1 MVKGRFVCAG
11 LCQSKGRPTW
21 TETTIAS
28 TTRKRSQ
35 RRRAAKKGSRRQEEP
50 QAVDS
55 ERGYQALLAKQE
67 ARIKELEGQ
76 VAEAAKSAEV
86 ADALRGEIQQVKARR
101 PMSASPSRQT
111 WRRSQP

>member
-1 MVKGRFVCAG
+1 MSIERQADMDGDDHSIDDEEEVAAQAG
-11 LCQSKGRPTW
+11 GQEGV
-21 TETTIAS
+21 A
-28 TTRKRSQ
+28 Q
-35 RRRAAKKGSRRQEEP
+35 AEEP

-67 ARIKELEGQ
+67 ARIKERQ

-86 ADALRGEIQQVKARR
+86 ADALRDEIQQVKARR

>member
-1 MVKGRFVCAG
+1 MDGDDHSIDDEEEVAAQAG
-11 LCQSKGRPTW
+11 GQEGV
-21 TETTIAS
+21 A
-28 TTRKRSQ
+28 Q
-35 RRRAAKKGSRRQEEP
+35 AEEP

-76 VAEAAKSAEV
+76 VAEAAKSAE
-86 ADALRGEIQQVKARR
+86 IQQVKARR

>member
-1 MVKGRFVCAG
+1 MCWPMSIERQADMDGDDHSIDDEEEV
-11 LCQSKGRPTW
+11 
-21 TETTIAS
+21 
-28 TTRKRSQ
+28 
-35 RRRAAKKGSRRQEEP
+35 AAQAEEP

>member
-1 MVKGRFVCAG
+1 MSIERQADMDGDDHSIDDEEEVAAQAG
-11 LCQSKGRPTW
+11 GQEGVAQAGGQ
-21 TETTIAS
+21 EGVA
-28 TTRKRSQ
+28 Q
-35 RRRAAKKGSRRQEEP
+35 AEEP

-86 ADALRGEIQQVKARR
+86 ADALRDEIQQVKARR

>member
-1 MVKGRFVCAG
+1 MDGDDHSIDDEEEVAAQAG
-11 LCQSKGRPTW
+11 GQEGV
-21 TETTIAS
+21 A
-28 TTRKRSQ
+28 Q
-35 RRRAAKKGSRRQEEP
+35 AEEP
-50 QAVDS
+50 Q
-55 ERGYQALLAKQE
+55 RGYQALLAKQE

-86 ADALRGEIQQVKARR
+86 ADALRDEIQQVKARR

>member
-1 MVKGRFVCAG
+1 MSIERQADMDGDDHSIDDEEEVAAQAG
-11 LCQSKGRPTW
+11 GQEGV
-21 TETTIAS
+21 A
-28 TTRKRSQ
+28 Q
-35 RRRAAKKGSRRQEEP
+35 AEEP

-67 ARIKELEGQ
+67 ARIKELAGQ

-86 ADALRGEIQQVKARR
+86 ADALRGELQPVKARR

>member
-1 MVKGRFVCAG
+1 MLAS
-11 LCQSKGRPTW
+11 CQSKGRPTW

-28 TTRKRSQ
+28 TTREEVAAQAGGQEGRAGG
-35 RRRAAKKGSRRQEEP
+35 RAAGSGLGEGLPRRFSP
-50 QAVDS
+50 S
-55 ERGYQALLAKQE
+55 RE
-67 ARIKELEGQ
+67 ARIRGLRGQ

-86 ADALRGEIQQVKARR
+86 ADALRGEIQQVKAGR

>member
-1 MVKGRFVCAG
+1 MCWPM
-11 LCQSKGRPTW
+11 SI
-21 TETTIAS
+21 E
-28 TTRKRSQ
+28 
-35 RRRAAKKGSRRQEEP
+35 RQADMDGDDHSIDDEEEVAQAEEP

>member
-1 MVKGRFVCAG
+1 MSIERQADMDGDDHSIDDEEEV
-11 LCQSKGRPTW
+11 
-21 TETTIAS
+21 
-28 TTRKRSQ
+28 
-35 RRRAAKKGSRRQEEP
+35 AAQAEEP